1 MPYLRGDTM
10 LKALCFMIVWG
21 GVAISA
27 PMNREFYA
35 QQFFSRNTKP
45 LTKDGIRRAFG
56 ERSLE
61 DYASIC
67 DQSQR
72 VLKKLPKGT
81 NKIVV
86 ISAVAGVPLDRRE
99 NVIDLLD
106 IIEEGKGLTVSSW
119 LYDFKALA
127 DTLSS
132 HEPISVSQMVAFFQS
147 PAGQKI
153 SSSKKEFIQKV
164 IQIRVDVRPNVLALA
179 SRFLER
185 QPEGEKHSP
194 FYHFGEYSCSWLTIL
209 GRDGDELDEESLG
222 YAFEFSEYLSEQ
234 VEIWAQFRRIL
245 PPDRPGIVS
254 TIKELLPHLNF
265 AAGIGKLVP
274 AMVGLD
280 TETRASFPQ
289 FVADFLQDD
298 KGDSD
303 LLTSLAKIGTAEKE
317 EVLRLW
323 RSLRGMIPP
332 DRQYGVIST
341 AKGFV
346 EMEPLHRKLAYPLLE
361 ALISRG
367 QWVGEFFQT
376 LKTKMAYGKN
386 KEEVADLLLLL
397 RSMVENPGFDSIF
410 QKGHYQG
417 HPLWDKH
424 KKHPT
429 MWEHGG
435 FWFVMG
441 KVTQIPEADRHSVV
455 RSFSQIVSKV
465 PEGIG
470 PNEDAESVMHH
481 AFKELEKIPRIE
493 RDKVVSQ
500 TLELCPSL
508 RKEDLWAHE
517 KRFHPLFEL
526 ISVLASFP
534 PEERTEA
541 LRTFR
546 VLNSQWHIKKPA
558 HMAKILQQIR
568 PLSGDA
574 RGSLERLVSQLFP
587 LPLQGYFAE
596 KTEIFKLASSLNR
609 EDIPRLV
616 ESVQAQI
623 SGSLGSAL
631 LRDAVQVMKIDL
643 DGLRNRYFDE
653 TNIFRVLKDEVKRC
667 TDQVDQVIG
676 VLFQEQGLKREPAP
690 QVYEW
695 RID

>member
-1 MPYLRGDTM
+1 
-10 LKALCFMIVWG
+10 MIVWG

-27 PMNREFYA
+27 PRDREFYA
-35 QQFFSRNTKP
+35 QQFFSKNTKP
-45 LTKDGIRRAFG
+45 LTKDGIRQAFG

-67 DQSQR
+67 DQSKR
-72 VLKKLPKGT
+72 VLGKLPKGT
-81 NKIVV
+81 DKIAV
-86 ISAVAGVPLDRRE
+86 ISAVARVPLGARK
-99 NVIDLLD
+99 NAMDLLD
-106 IIEEGKGLTVSSW
+106 IIKEGETLTVSTW

-132 HEPISVSQMVAFFQS
+132 HEPLSVSQMVAFFQS

-164 IQIRVDVRPNVLALA
+164 IQIPVDVRPNVLALA

-185 QPEGEKHSP
+185 QPDAKKDSLLYGAFCTPWAYDH
-194 FYHFGEYSCSWLTIL
+194 CWLMTL
-209 GRDGDELDEESLG
+209 GQHGDEMDEESLG
-222 YAFEFSEYLSEQ
+222 YAFEFSESLSEQ

-245 PPDRPGIVS
+245 PSDRPSIVS
-254 TIKELLPHLNF
+254 TIKELLLHLNF
-265 AAGIGKLVP
+265 VAGMGKLIP
-274 AMVGLD
+274 AMAGLD

-289 FVADFLQDD
+289 FVADFLQED
-298 KGDSD
+298 KGDAD
-303 LLTSLAKIGTAEKE
+303 LLTSLVKIGTAEKE

-323 RSLRGMIPP
+323 RSLRGVIPP

-346 EMEPLHRKLAYPLLE
+346 ELEALHRKPAYPLLE
-361 ALISRG
+361 ARLSRG
-367 QWVGEFFQT
+367 QWVDEFFQA

-397 RSMVENPGFDSIF
+397 RPMVENPGFNSVF
-410 QKGHYQG
+410 QKETYQG
-417 HPLWDKH
+417 YPFWDKH
-424 KKHPT
+424 KQHPET
-429 MWEHGG
+429 WEHGG
-435 FWFVMG
+435 FAFVIG
-441 KVTQIPEADRHSVV
+441 KVIQIPEADRHSVV
-455 RSFSQIVSKV
+455 RTFSQIVAKV

-470 PNEDAESVMHH
+470 PNESSEAVMHH
-481 AFKELEKIPRIE
+481 AFKELEKIPRID

-508 RKEDLWAHE
+508 REEDLWAHE

-534 PEERTEA
+534 PEERKEA

-546 VLNSQWHIKKPA
+546 VLNNYWHIKKPP
-558 HMAKILQQIR
+558 HMAKILKQIK
-568 PLSGDA
+568 PLSGE
-574 RGSLERLVSQLFP
+574 SQHTLERLVWQFSP

-596 KTEIFKLASSLNR
+596 KTEIFRLAQSLKG

-616 ESVQAQI
+616 ELLKTQI
-623 SGSLGSAL
+623 PGSLESAL

-643 DGLRNRYFDE
+643 DSLNNRYFDE
-653 TNIFRVLKDEVKRC
+653 TNIFRGLGDEVTRC
-667 TDQVDQVIG
+667 KDQVDQVIK
-676 VLFQEQGLKREPAP
+676 LLLTALQS
-690 QVYEW
+690 
-695 RID
+695 